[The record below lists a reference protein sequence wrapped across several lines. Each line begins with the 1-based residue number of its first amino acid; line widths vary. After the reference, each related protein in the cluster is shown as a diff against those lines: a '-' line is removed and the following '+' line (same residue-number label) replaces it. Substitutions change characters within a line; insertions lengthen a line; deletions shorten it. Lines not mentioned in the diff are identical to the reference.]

1 MGVFLPK
8 KDHFSCSLHSSDA
21 SRVEALQALPL
32 HVRISNSGIHV
43 LIISRQP
50 YGCYNKVLM
59 SCENQLL
66 LNCRRELQNAPH
78 STTWGLCR
86 SSKLC
91 LLPIV
96 FHYNVYIQQVWA
108 FKNQFLQW
116 RRGRWGRERRWRD
129 WEEGREGKFWLGF
142 KNKIKQK
149 QNRKKE
155 SVSSN

>member
-8 KDHFSCSLHSSDA
+8 KGHFSCSLHFSVA

-32 HVRISNSGIHV
+32 HVRISISGIHV

-50 YGCYNKVLM
+50 YGCHNKVLV

-66 LNCRRELQNAPH
+66 LNCRRQLQNAPL

-91 LLPIV
+91 LLSIV
-96 FHYNVYIQQVWA
+96 FHYNVYIQQMWA

-116 RRGRWGRERRWRD
+116 RRGRWGRERKWRD
-129 WEEGREGKFWLGF
+129 WEEGREEKFWLGF
-142 KNKIKQK
+142 KNKKIKQK
-149 QNRKKE
+149 RNKKE